1 MMPHLLWSIR
11 TRRSV
16 LIGAIFLATGTMLY
30 RIGANPSDAAP
41 TAAEVRSIVR
51 STVGHT
57 EADSPSVPN
66 EPLRP
71 ANVGPGDHVMFGGTI
86 HRNMV
91 NLRDKGVPDHFDPE
105 GPRLLWKAQ
114 LGSRAYGGPVVANG
128 RVLVGTNN
136 ESPRNPRDTDKNGE
150 PVDKGILM
158 CFDAQTGKFL
168 WQAVH
173 DKLPSG
179 QVNDWPK
186 EGLCSTPVVEGD
198 RVYYV
203 SNRCTVV
210 CADLHGMANGM
221 QGRPLRGIDPKTG
234 KQIDY
239 NSPTDA
245 DILWEYDMIK
255 ELNVFPH
262 NMSACSP
269 LLVGDILFIVTG
281 NGVDEGHINIPS
293 PEAPSF
299 IALDKNTGK
308 LLWKSNAPGKN
319 IMHGQWSN
327 PVYANIDGT
336 RQVIFP
342 GGDGWLYS
350 FVPETGELLWK
361 FDCNPKDAVYELGG
375 TGTRNDFIGTP
386 VVYKNRIYIGVGQDP
401 EHSTGIA
408 NFFCIAPKKD
418 SRGDI
423 SKYLEVRTKDAE
435 GKEKIGEKPNPNS
448 HELWRF
454 GGVDDRK
461 WAPRDFRFGR
471 TMSTAC
477 VVDDI
482 VYISELAGF
491 LHCLDANTGKH
502 YWSFDTKASIWG
514 SPYYVDGKILLAND
528 QGELFIFRHLKQHD
542 VYDEVAAAQN
552 MTDRKAARAAMLAV
566 RKQLSDKYLLAK
578 IEFDTHIRSTP
589 VVANGVLY
597 VMTEKSLYAI
607 KCGN

>member
-1 MMPHLLWSIR
+1 MPRLSRFARIALFVTTSVSIVAAMVVIHR
-11 TRRSV
+11 
-16 LIGAIFLATGTMLY
+16 LKAT
-30 RIGANPSDAAP
+30 PSDSIP
-41 TAAEVRSIVR
+41 LSTRSE
-51 STVGHT
+51 TLLEPAT
-57 EADSPSVPN
+57 ADSPSAPG
-66 EPLRP
+66 ESLRP

-91 NLRDKGVPDHFDPE
+91 NLREKGVPDNFDPE

-114 LGSRAYGGPVVANG
+114 LGSRAYGGPIVANG

-210 CADLHGMANGM
+210 CADLQGMANGL

-239 NSPTDA
+239 DSPTDA

-262 NMSACSP
+262 NMAACSP
-269 LLVGDILFIVTG
+269 LLVGDILFIVTA

-299 IALDKNTGK
+299 IALDKKTGK

-401 EHSTGIA
+401 EHTTGIA
-408 NFFCIAPKKD
+408 HFFCIAPKKD

-423 SKYLEVRTKDAE
+423 SKYLEVRMKDAE

-528 QGELFIFRHLKQHD
+528 QGELFIFRHLKQHE

-552 MTDRKAARAAMLAV
+552 LTDRKAARAAMLAV
-566 RKQLSDKYLLAK
+566 RKQVSDKYLLAK

>member
-1 MMPHLLWSIR
+1 MIVCYRWCVGLALPLVVGGGVLMAVRGRVEPAETIAAQGQVEAVASSTLTAPPAEAELPH
-11 TRRSV
+11 
-16 LIGAIFLATGTMLY
+16 
-30 RIGANPSDAAP
+30 
-41 TAAEVRSIVR
+41 
-51 STVGHT
+51 
-57 EADSPSVPN
+57 
-66 EPLRP
+66 P
-71 ANVGPGDHVMFGGTI
+71 ANVGPGDHVMFGGTVY
-86 HRNMV
+86 RNMV
-91 NLRDKGVPDHFDPE
+91 NLRDKGVPDNFDPE

-128 RVLVGTNN
+128 HVLVGTNN

-158 CFDAQTGKFL
+158 CFDAKTGKFL

-210 CADLHGMANGM
+210 CADLHGMANGR

-239 NSPTDA
+239 DSPTDA
-245 DILWEYDMIK
+245 DIFWELDMMK

-269 LLVGDILFIVTG
+269 LLVGDILFIVTA

-299 IALDKNTGK
+299 IAVDKKTGK
-308 LLWKSNAPGKN
+308 VLWKSNAPGKN

-327 PVYANIDGT
+327 PVYANIEGT

-401 EHSTGIA
+401 EHTTGIA
-408 NFFCIAPKKD
+408 NFFCIAPRKD

-423 SKYLEVRTKDAE
+423 SKFLEVRTKDAD

-454 GGVDDRK
+454 GGTDDRK

-491 LHCLDANTGKH
+491 LHCLDANTGKY

-528 QGELFIFRHLKQHD
+528 QGELFIFRHLKQHE

-552 MTDRKAARAAMLAV
+552 LTDRKAARAAMLAV
-566 RKQLSDKYLLAK
+566 RKQVTDKYLLAK

-607 KCGN
+607 KCGD

>member
-1 MMPHLLWSIR
+1 MITRLPRTYRFGVLLA
-11 TRRSV
+11 V
-16 LIGAIFLATGTMLY
+16 LVA
-30 RIGANPSDAAP
+30 
-41 TAAEVRSIVR
+41 TAAFGWHRIVPG
-51 STVGHT
+51 SNPTVA
-57 EADSPSVPN
+57 ADSRSAADPALTA
-66 EPLRP
+66 EPPHP
-71 ANVGPGDHVMFGGTI
+71 ANVGPGDHVMFGGTVY
-86 HRNMV
+86 RNMV
-91 NLRDKGVPDHFDPE
+91 NLREKGVPDNFDPE

-136 ESPRNPRDTDKNGE
+136 ELPRNPRDVDKNGE

-158 CFDAQTGKFL
+158 CFDAKTGKLL

-186 EGLCSTPVVEGD
+186 EGLCSTPLVEGD

-210 CADLHGMANGM
+210 CADLHGLANGR

-239 NSPTDA
+239 DSPTDA
-245 DILWEYDMIK
+245 DILWELDMMK

-269 LLVGDILFIVTG
+269 LLVGDILFIVTA

-299 IALDKNTGK
+299 IAIDKKTGK

-336 RQVIFP
+336 HQVIFP

-401 EHSTGIA
+401 EHTTGIA

-423 SKYLEVRTKDAE
+423 SKYLEVRTKGAD
-435 GKEKIGEKPNPNS
+435 GQEKIGEKPNPNS

-514 SPYYVDGKILLAND
+514 SPYYVDGKVLLAND
-528 QGELFIFRHLKQHD
+528 QGELFIFRHLKQHE

-552 MTDRKAARAAMLAV
+552 LTDRKAARAAMLAV
-566 RKQLSDKYLLAK
+566 RKQVADKYLLAK

-607 KCGN
+607 KCGD

>member
-1 MMPHLLWSIR
+1 MIPHLPWFARMALFATTGVSLLTTAVVWHRLKATPSDVIP
-11 TRRSV
+11 
-16 LIGAIFLATGTMLY
+16 LAT
-30 RIGANPSDAAP
+30 
-41 TAAEVRSIVR
+41 RSQ
-51 STVGHT
+51 TVPKQAT
-57 EADSPSVPN
+57 ADSPSASD
-66 EPLRP
+66 ESLRP

-91 NLRDKGVPDHFDPE
+91 NLQEKGIPDDFDPE

-114 LGSRAYGGPVVANG
+114 LGSRAYGGPIVANG

-150 PVDKGILM
+150 PADKGILM

-210 CADLHGMANGM
+210 CADLHGMANGL

-269 LLVGDILFIVTG
+269 LLVGDILFIVTA

-299 IALDKNTGK
+299 IALDKKTGK
-308 LLWKSNAPGKN
+308 LLWRSNAPGKN

-401 EHSTGIA
+401 EHTTGIA
-408 NFFCIAPKKD
+408 HFFCIAPKKD

-423 SKYLEVRTKDAE
+423 SKYLEVRMKDAE

-491 LHCLDANTGKH
+491 LHCLDANTGKY

-552 MTDRKAARAAMLAV
+552 LTDRKAARAAMLAV
-566 RKQLSDKYLLAK
+566 RKQVSDKYLLAK

>member
-1 MMPHLLWSIR
+1 
-11 TRRSV
+11 
-16 LIGAIFLATGTMLY
+16 
-30 RIGANPSDAAP
+30 
-41 TAAEVRSIVR
+41 
-51 STVGHT
+51 
-57 EADSPSVPN
+57 
-66 EPLRP
+66 
-71 ANVGPGDHVMFGGTI
+71 
-86 HRNMV
+86 
-91 NLRDKGVPDHFDPE
+91 
-105 GPRLLWKAQ
+105 
-114 LGSRAYGGPVVANG
+114 
-128 RVLVGTNN
+128 
-136 ESPRNPRDTDKNGE
+136 
-150 PVDKGILM
+150 
-158 CFDAQTGKFL
+158 
-168 WQAVH
+168 
-173 DKLPSG
+173 
-179 QVNDWPK
+179 
-186 EGLCSTPVVEGD
+186 
-198 RVYYV
+198 
-203 SNRCTVV
+203 
-210 CADLHGMANGM
+210 
-221 QGRPLRGIDPKTG
+221 
-234 KQIDY
+234 
-239 NSPTDA
+239 TDA
-245 DILWEYDMIK
+245 DIFWELDMMK

-269 LLVGDILFIVTG
+269 LLVGDILFIVTA

-299 IALDKNTGK
+299 IAVDKKTGK
-308 LLWKSNAPGKN
+308 VLWKSNAPGKN

-327 PVYANIDGT
+327 PVYANIEGT

-401 EHSTGIA
+401 EHTTGIA
-408 NFFCIAPKKD
+408 NFFCIAPRKD

-423 SKYLEVRTKDAE
+423 SKFLEVRTKDAD

-454 GGVDDRK
+454 GGTDDRK

-528 QGELFIFRHLKQHD
+528 QGELFIFRHLKQHE

-552 MTDRKAARAAMLAV
+552 LTDRKAARAAMLAV
-566 RKQLSDKYLLAK
+566 RKQVTDKYLLAK

-607 KCGN
+607 KCGD

>member
-1 MMPHLLWSIR
+1 MAQNFRAVRLISMLAVGITLAATWYLLN
-11 TRRSV
+11 RS
-16 LIGAIFLATGTMLY
+16 
-30 RIGANPSDAAP
+30 
-41 TAAEVRSIVR
+41 
-51 STVGHT
+51 H
-57 EADSPSVPN
+57 SPSAIEASPAADN
-66 EPLRP
+66 SAADAPPHP
-71 ANVGPGDHVMFGGTI
+71 ANVGPGDHVMFGGTVY
-86 HRNMV
+86 RNMV
-91 NLRDKGVPDHFDPE
+91 NLRDKGVPDNFDPE

-136 ESPRNPRDTDKNGE
+136 ELPRNPRDTDKNGE

-210 CADLHGMANGM
+210 CADLNGLANGK
-221 QGRPLRGIDPKTG
+221 QGHTLRGIDPKTG

-239 NSPTDA
+239 DSLTDA
-245 DILWEYDMIK
+245 DILWELDMIK

-269 LLVGDILFIVTG
+269 LLVGDILFIVTA

-299 IALDKNTGK
+299 IAVDKKTGK
-308 LLWKSNAPGKN
+308 VLWKSNAPGKN

-327 PVYANIDGT
+327 PVFANIDGT

-342 GGDGWLYS
+342 GGDGWLRS

-401 EHSTGIA
+401 EHTTGIA

-423 SKYLEVRTKDAE
+423 SKFLEVRIKNPE
-435 GKEKIGEKPNPNS
+435 GSEKIGEKPNPNS

-454 GGVDDRK
+454 GGVDNRK

-528 QGELFIFRHLKQHD
+528 QGELFIFRHLQQHE

-552 MTDRKAARAAMLAV
+552 LTDRKAARAAMLAV
-566 RKQLSDKYLLAK
+566 RKQVTDKYLLAK

-607 KCGN
+607 KCGD